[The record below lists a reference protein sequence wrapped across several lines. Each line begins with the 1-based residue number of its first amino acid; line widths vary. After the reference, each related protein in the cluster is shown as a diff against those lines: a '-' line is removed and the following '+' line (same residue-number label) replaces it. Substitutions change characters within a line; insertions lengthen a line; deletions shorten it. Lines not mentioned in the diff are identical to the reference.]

1 MTHPL
6 PVLRRGAAGLA
17 AAVLLTTAAP
27 PAAVAQPAD
36 LEARCAAVDAK
47 VIEWRRDIH
56 RHPELGN
63 RETRTAAKVAEHLR
77 GLGIEVETGVAHTGV
92 VGVLRGGRPGPV
104 VALRADMDALPVTE
118 RVDLPFAS
126 RETATYNGQT
136 VGVMHA
142 CGHDTHVAMLM
153 GAAEVLAG
161 MRDELAGTVKL
172 LFQPAEEGPPEGE
185 EGGAELMVAEGA
197 LSDPDVDVVFG
208 LHIAADRDV
217 GTIWTRPGGL
227 MASAD
232 DFRIVVHGKQTHG
245 SRPWSGVDPIVAS
258 ALIVNGLQTIV
269 SRQMELTENAAVV
282 TVGSIHGGVRSNI
295 IPERV
300 EMVGTVRA
308 LDEAMREKI
317 HQRVRRTAESIAESM
332 GARAEVTIPLTTAY
346 PVTVNDP
353 DLLARMWPSLEAAA
367 GAGNVHTAN
376 AITGAEDFSFFA
388 REVPG
393 LFFFLGGKPLDVPAE
408 EAAPHHTP
416 DFFVDESGMRL
427 GVRALVRLTLDYLA
441 AEEAA
446 ERQAAR

>member
-1 MTHPL
+1 MRLETL
-6 PVLRRGAAGLA
+6 PRFRRA
-17 AAVLLTTAAP
+17 AAVATLLLLAP
-27 PAAVAQPAD
+27 TGPAAAQAAFTLPAD
-36 LEARCAAVDAK
+36 LEARCAAVDAR

-56 RHPELGN
+56 QYPELSN
-63 RETRTAAKVAEHLR
+63 REVRTAAKVADHLR

-92 VGVLRGGRPGPV
+92 VGLIRGGRPGPV

-126 RETATYNGQT
+126 KETATYGGQT

-161 MRDELAGTVKL
+161 LRDELPGTVKL
-172 LFQPAEEGPPEGE
+172 LFQPAEEGAPEGE
-185 EGGAELMVAEGA
+185 EGGAELMVAEGV
-197 LSDPDVDVVFG
+197 LRDPDVDVVFG
-208 LHIAADRDV
+208 LHIAADREV

-308 LDEAMREKI
+308 FDEGMRERI
-317 HQRVRRTAESIAESM
+317 HQAVRRTATSIAESM
-332 GARAEVTIPLTTAY
+332 GATAEVTIPLSTAY
-346 PVTVNDP
+346 PVTSNDP
-353 DLLARMWPSLEAAA
+353 DLLSRMMPTLEAAA
-367 GAGNVHTAN
+367 GAGNVHLAN

-393 LFFFLGGKPLDVPAE
+393 LFFFLGGRPPGVAPED
-408 EAAPHHTP
+408 AAPHHTP
-416 DFFVDESGMRL
+416 DFFIDEAGMVL

-441 AEEAA
+441 QEA
-446 ERQAAR
+446 ERAGS